1 MIVIAFISAF
11 IYLLLILYLVSLWR
25 LFHVSKYTL
34 IYKRVLINTAAFS
47 LVWLLLLTF
56 LFGVGNLV
64 SLGLSTSSQQ
74 YNFINIITFIPMFP
88 LQIGF
93 NVHQLYEDIGL
104 GASTWVIIVGSILST
119 FSILLIT
126 ASIELAIHKIVVKK
140 KHSSK
145 KL

>member
-1 MIVIAFISAF
+1 MEIVPHKKIHFNIQKNIDQYCCVFFGMVTSD
-11 IYLLLILYLVSLWR
+11 Y
-25 LFHVSKYTL
+25 
-34 IYKRVLINTAAFS
+34 
-47 LVWLLLLTF
+47 F
-56 LFGVGNLV
+56 LFGVGNIV
-64 SLGLSTSSQQ
+64 SLGLPTSSQQ

-93 NVHQLYEDIGL
+93 KVHQLYEDIGL
-104 GASTWVIIVGSILST
+104 GASTWIIIVGSILSV